1 VGNGG
6 FWPQTGHFFV
16 AVKAVKVAV
25 LWVYGQIKN
34 TAISHNYWV
43 CSLRN
48 GSFLVCL
55 RVFLADFQ
63 YQGIQLVAE
72 LVHGSLEP
80 YQKIKG
86 NDYRKAY
93 GADSR

>member
-1 VGNGG
+1 MYIALI
-6 FWPQTGHFFV
+6 F
-16 AVKAVKVAV
+16 VAV
-25 LWVYGQIKN
+25 LWLYKMQKN
-34 TAISHNYWV
+34 TAIPHNYWV

-48 GSFLVCL
+48 GSLCDCL

>member
-1 VGNGG
+1 MGSLHFVGMA
-6 FWPQTGHFFV
+6 TRTFF
-16 AVKAVKVAV
+16 
-25 LWVYGQIKN
+25 L
-34 TAISHNYWV
+34 
-43 CSLRN
+43 
-48 GSFLVCL
+48 L

>member
-1 VGNGG
+1 MATRII
-6 FWPQTGHFFV
+6 F
-16 AVKAVKVAV
+16 
-25 LWVYGQIKN
+25 
-34 TAISHNYWV
+34 
-43 CSLRN
+43 
-48 GSFLVCL
+48 L
-55 RVFLADFQ
+55 RVFLSDFQ

-86 NDYRKAY
+86 NDYWKAY

>member
-1 VGNGG
+1 MGD
-6 FWPQTGHFFV
+6 
-16 AVKAVKVAV
+16 
-25 LWVYGQIKN
+25 N
-34 TAISHNYWV
+34 T
-43 CSLRN
+43 
-48 GSFLVCL
+48 FLVYKNKKSCSQNLNFRHGHTIFL
-55 RVFLADFQ
+55 RVFLADFK

-86 NDYRKAY
+86 NDYWKAY